1 MIFSF
6 YWWFNFTSK
15 SINILLA
22 ISSCRLK
29 HVLVLVFLSDRW
41 SCAGILIP
49 IGQYNCAQTAFP
61 INQGVIVGGNGCHW
75 RPCTDCKEKW
85 ILITITSGVKNTNTS
100 HSAPSLCKI
109 IHLIT
114 VNVCKY
120 VCKCRFMR
128 GLWVGLIILLWG
140 VIVNQSRHV
149 LQRVIR
155 FTTYSLPVSFVM
167 PFAVWPSLV

>member
-1 MIFSF
+1 M
-6 YWWFNFTSK
+6 
-15 SINILLA
+15 
-22 ISSCRLK
+22 
-29 HVLVLVFLSDRW
+29 
-41 SCAGILIP
+41 
-49 IGQYNCAQTAFP
+49 QAQTRTRAGLSLWSMILRRNTDPYWP
-61 INQGVIVGGNGCHW
+61 IKLCTDSFSNQSGSDSGGNGCHW
-75 RPCTDCKEKW
+75 RPRTDCKEKW
-85 ILITITSGVKNTNTS
+85 ILITITSGVKHTNTS

-120 VCKCRFMR
+120 VCKCKFMR